1 MKVLA
6 LTLIS
11 VFLLAARQPSACA
24 QSGFYLPPGKRQV
37 DVPFE
42 YTNNFIIITLVFNGK
57 IPLRFIFDT
66 GAEHTILT
74 KREIAEL
81 LGVQYEREFRII
93 GSDMKT
99 ELVAYLARRV
109 RFDLG
114 ERGLAAPR
122 EDILVLQE
130 DYFRFEEYAGV
141 NIHGILAA
149 SAFSKFVI
157 KINYRRKVITLI
169 EREEG
174 RGWSEPGFAPLSVE
188 FFRNKLY
195 LNTQIAVQR
204 DSSGHPPT
212 PVKLLIDTGA
222 GLPLL
227 LFTNTH
233 ALLQPPPN
241 ARPGNIGMGLGGYL
255 DGFTGRVDRLALG
268 QFEQRGIV
276 SQFQQID
283 TTGNLDFLNKRNGL
297 VGNVILSRFILVL
310 DYQDEKIWLKPTKNY
325 QREYDYDRSGL
336 SLLAVGRNLSQYA
349 VQQVM
354 PNSPASDAGL
364 LPGDYVVNVNRIPS
378 VLMSLPDVL
387 KKLEGKPGK
396 KVRLVVRRDG
406 KRLKKTVLL
415 RDLF

>member
-1 MKVLA
+1 MKLFA

-11 VFLLAARQPSACA
+11 IFLLAARPPSARA
-24 QSGFYLPPGKRQV
+24 QGGFYLPPGKRQV

-42 YTNNFIIITLVFNGK
+42 YTNNFIIVTLLFNGK
-57 IPLRFIFDT
+57 LPLRFIFDT

-141 NIHGILAA
+141 SIHGILAA
-149 SAFSKFVI
+149 SAFSKFII

-169 EREEG
+169 EREDDG
-174 RGWSEPGFAPLSVE
+174 SWSEPGFVPLPVE
-188 FFRNKLY
+188 FYRNKLY

-204 DSSGHPPT
+204 DSAT

-233 ALLQPPPN
+233 ALLQAPPN

-255 DGFTGRVDRLALG
+255 DGFTGRVDRLGLG
-268 QFEQRGIV
+268 KFEQRNIV

-297 VGNVILSRFILVL
+297 IGNVILSRFTVVL
-310 DYQDEKIWLKPTKNY
+310 DYQNEQIWLKPGKNY

-336 SLLAVGRNLSQYA
+336 NLLASGRNLSRYT
-349 VQQVM
+349 VQHVM
-354 PNSPASDAGL
+354 PNSPASEAGL
-364 LPGDYVVNVNRIPS
+364 QAGDDLAQVNGIPC

-396 KVRLVVRRDG
+396 KVRLVVKRDG

>member
-6 LTLIS
+6 LTLIA
-11 VFLLAARQPSACA
+11 VFLLAARPPSARA
-24 QSGFYLPPGKRQV
+24 QGGFYLPPGKRQV

-42 YTNNFIIITLVFNGK
+42 YTNNFIIVTLLFNGK

-141 NIHGILAA
+141 SIHGILAA
-149 SAFSKFVI
+149 SAFSKFII

-169 EREEG
+169 EREG
-174 RGWSEPGFAPLSVE
+174 DGSWSEPGFVPLPVE
-188 FFRNKLY
+188 FYRNKLY

-204 DSSGHPPT
+204 DSST
-212 PVKLLIDTGA
+212 PVKLLLDTGA

-233 ALLQPPPN
+233 ALLQAPPN

-255 DGFTGRVDRLALG
+255 DGFTGRVDRLGLG
-268 QFEQRGIV
+268 TFEQRNIV

-297 VGNVILSRFILVL
+297 IGNVILSRFTVVL
-310 DYQDEKIWLKPTKNY
+310 DYQNEQIWLKPGKNY

-336 SLLAVGRNLSQYA
+336 NLLASGRNLSRYT
-349 VQQVM
+349 VQHIM
-354 PNSPASDAGL
+354 PNSPASEAGL
-364 LPGDYVVNVNRIPS
+364 QVGDELAQVNGIPC

-396 KVRLVVRRDG
+396 KVRLVVKRDG